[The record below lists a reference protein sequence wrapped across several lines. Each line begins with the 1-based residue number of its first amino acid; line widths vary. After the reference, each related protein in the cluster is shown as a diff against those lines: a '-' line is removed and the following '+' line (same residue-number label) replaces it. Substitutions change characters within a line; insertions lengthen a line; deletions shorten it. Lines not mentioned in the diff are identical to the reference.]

1 MQSIESQ
8 SAGLPEEG
16 LVQIQLRIEYFDI
29 TGQKHC
35 WNLTVRALEVDE
47 VKAWEIAV
55 TTLDRLFSTVISA
68 TLLERLK
75 PLYVLDKERNYQL
88 KYQIHNPHYINFKYI
103 KRHINEANF
112 LMSYT
117 WWLYWLSIARE
128 AAFHASAAVGTRSSG
143 PVQ

>member
-1 MQSIESQ
+1 M
-8 SAGLPEEG
+8 
-16 LVQIQLRIEYFDI
+16 
-29 TGQKHC
+29 
-35 WNLTVRALEVDE
+35 RALEVDE

-88 KYQIHNPHYINFKYI
+88 KYQIHNPHYINFKHI

-117 WWLYWLSIARE
+117 W
-128 AAFHASAAVGTRSSG
+128 
-143 PVQ
+143 